1 MNECVNECLSQISYF
16 MYVAYSKK
24 CVSYF
29 SIALYTLYFDSLTFL
44 VNSLRIQILTLKQS
58 MGLQGWTQLSDSV
71 QRSTG
76 TIYKKLLT

>member
-1 MNECVNECLSQISYF
+1 

-24 CVSYF
+24 CIPYF

-58 MGLQGWTQLSDSV
+58 MGLQGRTQLSDSV
-71 QRSTG
+71 QRSTD
-76 TIYKKLLT
+76 TIYKKLLTWA